1 VKIIL
6 FKKHFIAISLV
17 IILIILGFGYL
28 GYKYI
33 PIISADD
40 TWINDLGYEKN
51 QIHKLTFNWPGE
63 RSCPEV
69 PVVIN
74 GKTYKLGFDTGCG
87 VGIFFTDIMDDKI
100 NYELLGKVEA
110 LNRDGSHRGW
120 NKSILID
127 DFTIFG
133 DKYKNIKTTIS
144 NWSMYSSK
152 EFNGTIGLEYFKS
165 KVVTL
170 DYMGH
175 RIGVSNNPIDYD
187 NLDLD
192 KYIVLPLYKT
202 TSKNQDTLPFFKAQ
216 YNGKPIIVYLDTG
229 KNYSYL
235 YNPDS
240 KTSMSEKPNNFID
253 IPIII
258 GKIKMTLKDVSQ
270 INNMAQAEGLPFPTM
285 VELNSDQLWKNDLLV
300 TFDLIEQKI
309 IFKKAS

>member
-1 VKIIL
+1 MKR
-6 FKKHFIAISLV
+6 KYFITITV
-17 IILIILGFGYL
+17 IIIIILGIGFL

-33 PIISADD
+33 PIITADD
-40 TWINDLGYEKN
+40 TWINDLGYDEN

-69 PVVIN
+69 PIIIN
-74 GKTYKLGFDTGCG
+74 DKNYKLGFDTGCG
-87 VGIFFTDIMDDKI
+87 VGIFFTDIMDDKL
-100 NYELLGKVEA
+100 NYKLLGKVEA
-110 LNRDGSHRGW
+110 LNRDGTHRGW

-127 DFTIFG
+127 EFTIFG
-133 DKYKNIKTTIS
+133 EKYKNIKTTIS

-170 DYMGH
+170 DYRGH

-229 KNYSYL
+229 KNYSYI
-235 YNPDS
+235 YNPNS
-240 KTSMSEKPNNFID
+240 KRSINDKPANFID
-253 IPIII
+253 VPISIRDI
-258 GKIKMTLKDVSQ
+258 QISLKDVSQ
-270 INNMAQAEGLPFPTM
+270 INNMTQAEGLPFITM
-285 VELNSDQLWKNDLLV
+285 IELNSDQLWKNDLIV
-300 TFDLIEQKI
+300 TFDLIEHKI
-309 IFKKAS
+309 IFKRVS

>member
-1 VKIIL
+1 M

>member
-1 VKIIL
+1 M
-6 FKKHFIAISLV
+6 FKKHFIKIYLV

-51 QIHKLTFNWPGE
+51 KIHKLTFNWPGD

-87 VGIFFTDIMDDKI
+87 VGIFFTDIMDDKL
-100 NYELLGKVEA
+100 NYKLLGKTEA

-120 NKSILID
+120 NKSIIID
-127 DFTIFG
+127 EFTIFG
-133 DKYKNIKTTIS
+133 DTYKDIKTTIS

-152 EFNGTIGLEYFKS
+152 KFNGTIGLEYFKS
-165 KVVTL
+165 KRVTL
-170 DYMGH
+170 DYRGH
-175 RIGVSNNPIDYD
+175 RIAVSNNPIDYD
-187 NLDLD
+187 NLNLD
-192 KYIVLPLYKT
+192 KYIVLPLYKS
-202 TSKNQDTLPFFKAQ
+202 TSKNQNTLPFFKAE
-216 YNGKPIIVYLDTG
+216 YKGKPVIVYLDTG

-240 KTSMSEKPNNFID
+240 IGSMADKPNKFTD
-253 IPIII
+253 ISISI
-258 GKIKMTLKDVSQ
+258 GKTNLMLKDITE
-270 INNMAQAEGLPFPTM
+270 INDMAQAKGLPFPTM
-285 VELNSDQLWKNDLLV
+285 IELNSDQLWKNNLIV

-309 IFKKAS
+309 IFKRVS